1 MGLSN
6 PQGTFHAFGSHAGA
20 AGPTV
25 IIAQTQIPETL
36 VPHDLGNEVQ
46 IRDFIATAARST
58 QDSRLVLE
66 IAEDNDGAPGDWEER
81 AVIRIPDYG
90 NVMRSYTGLIKIKQG
105 QWFRVRFT
113 QGTTGAIE
121 CELTGECAVQD
132 LVV

>member
-1 MGLSN
+1 MGLQN
-6 PQGTFHAFGSHAGA
+6 PQGTFHAYGSHAGA

-25 IIAQTQIPETL
+25 IIAQAQVPVTRIPN
-36 VPHDLGNEVQ
+36 DLGNEIQ
-46 IRDFIATAARST
+46 IRDFIGTASRSS

-66 IAEDNDGAPGDWEER
+66 VAENNNGVPGAWVER
-81 AVIRIPDYG
+81 AVLRIPDYG
-90 NVMRSYTGLIKIKQG
+90 NVMRSYTGFIKIKQG

-121 CELTGECAVQD
+121 CELTGECAAQD